1 MQVQGNITRE
11 FYANCAPNPRF
22 KRNQHLRAELVP
34 FAAHEVRDTGLR
46 NAEALG
52 RIRLRELVFLDVEA
66 KVAHQIRPHLEH
78 GGLGRINPRSTKTLP
93 LDLVIFFFMIRIRRF
108 AHKIS
113 GSPIAAEALMD
124 NPA

>member
-1 MQVQGNITRE
+1 ME
-11 FYANCAPNPRF
+11 APERPPHGVHSASAD
-22 KRNQHLRAELVP
+22 KGPTPLVACSSCP
-34 FAAHEVRDTGLR
+34 TNLC